1 MPFRPPSPA
10 LLIAFYVIAAAG
22 LPGCSEGGRRGQ
34 RGPSRARAAKNGDP
48 MGRAPHRSQGVLPST
63 RISSFLGPQP
73 SPLLPTRGGFAALVL
88 PVPPKG
94 TLGCSAPR
102 CGCLGRAWCHALPPV
117 VSTASWREVTARN
130 CLGIQGVTALN
141 GDERGGDFL
150 ENKIR
155 YWTIS
160 SIMELPKV
168 PTGSPLPRVPLCM
181 PKECP
186 KLHRRLLPRAGTCRA
201 PEALALCFGM
211 LLALPRPDLCHP
223 STGGL
228 SDSAWLRSLPP
239 EEEEEKKEEEGGRG
253 QLAISNGK
261 AGGTPDVPSPCPL
274 AWPSLGCKKKELVPR
289 ITCLAFLRCLRG
301 NFA

>member
-1 MPFRPPSPA
+1 METDEALICLARFPA
-10 LLIAFYVIAAAG
+10 A
-22 LPGCSEGGRRGQ
+22 Q
-34 RGPSRARAAKNGDP
+34 
-48 MGRAPHRSQGVLPST
+48 T
-63 RISSFLGPQP
+63 
-73 SPLLPTRGGFAALVL
+73 
-88 PVPPKG
+88 
-94 TLGCSAPR
+94 
-102 CGCLGRAWCHALPPV
+102 
-117 VSTASWREVTARN
+117 
-130 CLGIQGVTALN
+130 
-141 GDERGGDFL
+141 L
-150 ENKIR
+150 ENKIK

-168 PTGSPLPRVPLCM
+168 PTRSPLLRVLLCV

-211 LLALPRPDLCHP
+211 LLALPHPDLCHP

-228 SDSAWLRSLPP
+228 GGSAWLRSLPP
-239 EEEEEKKEEEGGRG
+239 EEEEEEKKEEEGGWG

-261 AGGTPDVPSPCPL
+261 DGGTPDVPSPCPL